1 MQSLSGCHTSQFLL
15 SCGPLRSRQTTLHST
30 VHELRRNIVIPNQR
44 NVQAQTST
52 SDSLPPKANGPVCI
66 VGGGPAGLA
75 AALML
80 ARRGWKD
87 ITIIE
92 KKEVI
97 GAEDNQRSYVYMI
110 DGRGRKLLSRLPGV
124 VDCLDDFGVSTAA
137 INIMRVMPDG
147 DVKRNEIA
155 IKDPKRVN
163 HFMPRPSFL
172 KLLLEKGLQKEW
184 AQAAKI
190 TLLTS
195 TEVEAISRTTGQQS
209 SSSSSSSSGSSDK
222 EEAPLCVKAVRRNS
236 SGNSETIELRP
247 HLLIGADGQS
257 SMVRTTLQQWES
269 EDGATS
275 GGGRFALKE
284 SFSPAGGLRYKILRL
299 PPNPVASTRP
309 DSPPLLNPSFAILV
323 GKALGAGSALRAM
336 RLGLLPIRDPNASRT
351 ANLITKPDHKVWEVT
366 GTEEMY
372 DMLQRSMPQVR
383 FRELVPP
390 EVMAQFAASKGGR
403 FPQPQLCEG
412 LHYLVSLGDSQHDT
426 EQQVIS
432 SQGDGPALDART
444 AASSSGATMP
454 GTAGVL
460 LIGDARASFPP
471 DLGQGVNS
479 ALEDVDELAQV
490 LEHTGDDLSKALP
503 LYEKRRAPHIAA
515 LIQLMTFSYP
525 WQYNQDPVQ
534 RFLWT
539 INFAIRA
546 FLSKALPAIFSPHSF
561 MLVQVS
567 NLSYK
572 QVLDMTHAT
581 TQRLYAL
588 FGGLALGVAIVV
600 GKGLKASAMG
610 A

>member
-1 MQSLSGCHTSQFLL
+1 MQSIAGCHVCTSQLFRSPLQ
-15 SCGPLRSRQTTLHST
+15 SRRTTLRST
-30 VHELRRNIVIPNQR
+30 VVAKRWT
-44 NVQAQTST
+44 VQAQPSS
-52 SDSLPPKANGPVCI
+52 SDALAPKMGGPVCI
-66 VGGGPAGLA
+66 AGGGPAGLA

-110 DGRGRKLLSRLPGV
+110 DGRGRKLLSRMPGM

-172 KLLLEKGLQKEW
+172 KLLLEKGLQQEW
-184 AQAAKI
+184 AQAANI
-190 TLLTS
+190 TLLTN
-195 TEVEAISRTTGQQS
+195 TEVEAISRTTGQQGSNGS
-209 SSSSSSSSGSSDK
+209 SSNISSSSGHQA
-222 EEAPLCVKAVRRNS
+222 EAPLYVKAVRRDS

-247 HLLIGADGQS
+247 SLLIGADGQS
-257 SMVRTTLQQWES
+257 SMVRTTLQQWEK
-269 EDGATS
+269 EDGAATD
-275 GGGRFALKE
+275 GGRFATKE
-284 SFSPAGGLRYKILRL
+284 FSSPAGGLRYKILRL
-299 PPNPVASTRP
+299 PPNPVASSRP
-309 DSPPLLNPSFAILV
+309 DAPPLLNPSFAILV
-323 GKALGAGSALRAM
+323 GKALGAGSALRAL

-372 DMLQRSMPQVR
+372 SMLQSSMPQVR

-390 EVMAQFAASKGGR
+390 EVMEQFATSRGGR

-412 LHYLVSLGDSQHDT
+412 LHYLVSAGDRQHDT
-426 EQQVIS
+426 EQQGMGPQGGGAAEGS
-432 SQGDGPALDART
+432 SSV
-444 AASSSGATMP
+444 ASSSGAAMP

-460 LIGDARASFPP
+460 LIGDARGSFPP

-490 LEHTGDDLSKALP
+490 LDRTGDNLSEALP
-503 LYEKRRAPHIAA
+503 LYERQRAPHIAA

-539 INFAIRA
+539 INFTIRA

-567 NLSYK
+567 SLSYK
-572 QVLDMTHAT
+572 QVLDLAHAT

-600 GKGLKASAMG
+600 GKGLKASAVG